1 MIAITHT
8 KTTAKFAFCVRD
20 DDCDDLTRRK
30 VYQVLPDPDAA
41 KDHYLR
47 VIDDSGEDYLYP
59 AIYFVPLDLPREA
72 QKALTAA
79 R

>member
-1 MIAITHT
+1 MAHT
-8 KTTAKFAFCVRD
+8 ETTTKFALCVRD

-30 VYQVLPDPDAA
+30 IYQVLPDPDAA

-59 AIYFVPLDLPREA
+59 ATYFVLLDLPREA
-72 QKALTAA
+72 QKALSAA